1 LKIAYFDC
9 FSGISGDMCLGSLV
23 DAGVSLKKLEKELKK
38 IPVTGYRLSLKKVD
52 RAHIAACNVDVIQKS
67 EAKNRDAHLTKWKE
81 IKEIMHRSSLSEDIQ
96 QKGLKIFRRLFEAEA
111 AVHGKTFHTV
121 HLHELGALDCI
132 IDILG
137 TVIGLDILGVEK
149 VYSSPINLGS
159 GSVKTVSG
167 ILPVPAPATSEI
179 LKKVP
184 VYSKIISTELTTPT
198 GAAIIKELSSGFG
211 DIPCM
216 DIERIGIGAGD
227 RDFTEWP
234 NVLRV
239 FIGSSFSL
247 PSHKEQTGLD
257 LRVPEVLP
265 HESVHVIETNIDDMN
280 PQIFEYVIE
289 KLFKAG
295 ALDAYLTQIIMKKG
309 RPALKLT
316 VLCREDRKED
326 LIKIIFEETS
336 TIGLRF
342 YETKRKTL
350 RREIKTIDTEF
361 GKVRV
366 KYSRYN
372 RDGLKA
378 TPEYEDCKKIAKR
391 LKIPLMEVMK
401 KIK

>member
-1 LKIAYFDC
+1 MKIAYFDC

-23 DAGVSLKKLEKELKK
+23 DAGVSLKDLEKELKK
-38 IPVTGYRLSLKKVD
+38 IPVTGYRLSLKKVN
-52 RAHIAACNVDVIQKS
+52 RADIAACNVDVIQKS
-67 EAKNRDAHLTKWKE
+67 EAKSRIAHLNKWKD
-81 IKEIMHRSSLSEDIQ
+81 IKGIIHRSSLSADIK

-111 AVHGKTFHTV
+111 EVHGETFFTV
-121 HLHELGALDCI
+121 HLHELGVVDCI

-137 TVIGLDILGVEK
+137 TVIGLDMLGVEK

-167 ILPVPAPATSEI
+167 VLPVPAPATSEI
-179 LKKVP
+179 LKNVP

-198 GAAIIKELSSGFG
+198 GAAIIKELSGGFG

-239 FIGSSFSL
+239 FIGNTFSL
-247 PSHKEQTGLD
+247 PYSKGQTGHD
-257 LRVPEVLP
+257 LLVPAALP
-265 HESVHVIETNIDDMN
+265 HESVIVIETNIDDMN

-295 ALDAYLTQIIMKKG
+295 ALDVYLTQIIMKKG
-309 RPALKLT
+309 RPAVKLT
-316 VLCREDRKED
+316 VLCCEHRKED

-350 RREIKTIDTEF
+350 RREIKTIETEF

-366 KYSRYN
+366 KYSGYN
-372 RDGLKA
+372 HDGLKA

-391 LKIPLMEVMK
+391 LKIPLMEVIK